1 MQVVPDVEQS
11 GATAPRPGN
20 PDREPIPGG
29 NLPTEVPP
37 GNPDE
42 MPDVGPTGP
51 RTPYPVN
58 DPGISEP
65 TGPGSSPDYLPGR
78 PTSPMQV

>member
-1 MQVVPDVEQS
+1 MHVVPNIPAAANPGS
-11 GATAPRPGN
+11 PGN
-20 PDREPIPGG
+20 PGRDPIPGG
-29 NLPTEVPP
+29 NIPTEVPP

-42 MPDVGPTGP
+42 FPDIGPTGP
-51 RTPYPVN
+51 RTPYPVS

-65 TGPGSSPDYLPGR
+65 TGPGSSPDYLPGS